1 MPIQLVL
8 ETNQVRSCDIKR
20 HISCARGKRER
31 QPFTGI
37 VSNHKLIS
45 DSTLRYEKDVQL
57 GKRGDE
63 EREQREGGRQQ
74 QGETS
79 LYRLRRIQVGRS
91 LLLVGAGATIAATLA
106 VTRSSWLG
114 RWTFSLVLETLRRLL
129 LGSALASR
137 FPPILIPSSFEVL
150 HGTGFVQVRSKTSSE
165 IMHCS
170 LAIVCLD
177 QSIQLI
183 LIGEGKSIKQV
194 VQQGKYSRIDHVH
207 WSRREFWICHVL
219 FRGEPGPRV
228 RRQLL
233 SQFKYAEM
241 LLTS

>member
-20 HISCARGKRER
+20 LISCARGKRER
-31 QPFTGI
+31 HPFTGI
-37 VSNHKLIS
+37 VSNHKLIGG
-45 DSTLRYEKDVQL
+45 DTLRYEKDVQL

-63 EREQREGGRQQ
+63 EREQREGGQQQ
-74 QGETS
+74 QGETPS
-79 LYRLRRIQVGRS
+79 YRLQRSDRS
-91 LLLVGAGATIAATLA
+91 LVLLGAGATIAAILA
-106 VTRSSWLG
+106 VTRSIWLG
-114 RWTFSLVLETLRRLL
+114 RWTFSPGLETLRRRRFV
-129 LGSALASR
+129 ASR

-150 HGTGFVQVRSKTSSE
+150 YGTGFVQVRSKTSSE
-165 IMHCS
+165 IMHCT

-177 QSIQLI
+177 QSLQIIQ
-183 LIGEGKSIKQV
+183 IGKGKSIKQV
-194 VQQGKYSRIDHVH
+194 VQQGKYIRIDHVH

-228 RRQLL
+228 RCQLL

-241 LLTS
+241 LRTS